1 MVRVPGGPSSRG
13 TIRPRP
19 TRDGGGCRGM
29 VRAPGGPSSRG
40 TIHPRDTPRR
50 KEVAGGWFV
59 PPDHNC
65 LPATRSTRG
74 LPAVE
79 EVAGGWF
86 VPPDHNCL
94 PATRSTRG
102 LPAVEEVAGGW
113 FVPPDHNCLPAT
125 RSTRGLPAME
135 EVTGGWFV
143 PRWAVFPPARPIRGR
158 PRWRRWAV
166 IPAGTTHPRATL
178 SILDLACCDASARG
192 ASYSTRRVRNSSTVR
207 PDRRIRPR
215 KSPGASSR

>member
-50 KEVAGGWFV
+50 K
-59 PPDHNC
+59 
-65 LPATRSTRG
+65 
-74 LPAVE
+74 